1 MVHVVLLAL
10 AFGRIAFAADCFQD
24 EQRKSDT
31 PTGDQIGKALT
42 PDLRNICA
50 TTFKTG
56 DDQKLQITYNH
67 WDIFLSIQ
75 RTDNT
80 KPLQHCQDA
89 FNNIISQCIQSGD
102 TWGGAWSLDNESYN
116 ITNSV
121 YPANGLGPNDD
132 GGVPLSV
139 SSSTTAAPT
148 TTSSP
153 AITLGPQTG
162 IETGTFATTTSSI
175 DGLTANS
182 VTSTSADGH
191 PTILPI
197 WFVGP
202 GIGII
207 VIPAAGVI
215 PGGIIPPPPGFPPLT
230 IDSNGDPQTV
240 KSDDNPKTTPS
251 STETSSLSSSSS
263 CSACA
268 TCVGFEVLRS
278 DATDILDND
287 GDIDL
292 PNING
297 ALWSSLESLY
307 PSPTSTPPP
316 PVTSS
321 ASSLPTQSASPID
334 KPGCQDASEDVK
346 SDLQS
351 LTFPDSIR
359 TPDGKNNKVDDLLYR
374 LRQVVCDG
382 SCAVPEGID
391 SKYVAVYQNGGECE
405 VSIGLSTTT
414 EIYLYRSIWPGA
426 GPDFNAVWQEC
437 WDSTDNIIKKCV
449 KNKAKSGW
457 WNGDHVYQF
466 YQGGLRALNDPN
478 AKHSAQTKIES
489 WLEPPTEGLDCNKD
503 CCGLVLNGDWCN
515 QNCGGPTCRRGTRS
529 EHFALRP
536 RATQSVAQVGGCA
549 IPYVLPDYPSSGTA
563 SGMPE
568 VVKWYDR
575 DDSVNGNNNC
585 NNPVINLFGNS
596 QPGSN
601 YDTEHV
607 YEKHLVKRFLYFLIG
622 GEQAFDDNVNP
633 AQPPS
638 AQALPVTD
646 CARLQAVF
654 GSLSN
659 TANSQFGQETVA
671 EQLGKAVSCFGT
683 ACPDPGRGRLSEFFL
698 LRHEINGMKNRIIS
712 GHFTGIGSDGN
723 NNKLPSCN
731 PGSKSAAEMQQQMVN
746 AALVVQYLRE
756 QAVFDSFNTVNNRM
770 KSILHALDNEPLGS
784 TQPPQNLAPFT
795 SLPISWE
802 SAYDEFMARLLQDTE
817 RKMSKWLFDCKDNYA
832 GKIDSNGGLTDAQ
845 KTQQKNKVADYAGTQ
860 NNPDTLGVGPGAVVG
875 VYAEGAMSWG
885 GLYDG
890 IRGGPSQL
898 G

>member
-1 MVHVVLLAL
+1 M
-10 AFGRIAFAADCFQD
+10 
-24 EQRKSDT
+24 
-31 PTGDQIGKALT
+31 
-42 PDLRNICA
+42 
-50 TTFKTG
+50 
-56 DDQKLQITYNH
+56 
-67 WDIFLSIQ
+67 
-75 RTDNT
+75 

-89 FNNIISQCIQSGD
+89 FNNIISQCIQEGH

-139 SSSTTAAPT
+139 SSLTTAAPT

-191 PTILPI
+191 PTVLPI
-197 WFVGP
+197 WFFGP

-215 PGGIIPPPPGFPPLT
+215 PGGIVPPPPGFPPLT

-240 KSDDNPKTTPS
+240 KSDDNPKTTSS
-251 STETSSLSSSSS
+251 STIKSFSSSSSSPSSS

-268 TCVGFEVLRS
+268 TCVGFEVLPS
-278 DATDILDND
+278 DASNVLEND

-292 PNING
+292 PNIDG

-307 PSPTSTPPP
+307 PSPTNTPPP

-321 ASSLPTQSASPID
+321 AASLPTQSASLID

-346 SDLQS
+346 SYLQS
-351 LTFPDSIR
+351 LQLPDSIR
-359 TPDGKNNKVDDLLYR
+359 TPDGKDNKVNDLLYR

-382 SCAVPEGID
+382 SCAVPQGID
-391 SKYVAVYQNGGECE
+391 SKYVAVYHNGGECE

-414 EIYLYRSIWPGA
+414 EIYFYRSIWPGD
-426 GPDFNAVWQEC
+426 GPDFATVWQEC

-449 KNKAKSGW
+449 KNSAKSGW
-457 WNGDHVYQF
+457 WYVLISYLAVAFRVISLTIRRNGDHVYQF

-478 AKHSAQTKIES
+478 AKHTAQTKIGS
-489 WLEPPTEGLDCNKD
+489 WLEPPTEGLNCNKD
-503 CCGLVLNGDWCN
+503 CCSMILNPDWCN
-515 QNCGGPTCRRGTRS
+515 QNCGGATCRRGTRS

-549 IPYVLPDYPSSGTA
+549 LPYVLPDYPSSGTA
-563 SGMPE
+563 SGMQE

-585 NNPVINLFGNS
+585 NNPRISLFGNS
-596 QPGSN
+596 QPGTS

-622 GEQAFDDNVNP
+622 GEQAFDDNDNP
-633 AQPPS
+633 
-638 AQALPVTD
+638 AQALPITD

-659 TANSQFGQETVA
+659 AANSQFGQETA
-671 EQLGKAVSCFGT
+671 AAQLGKAVSCDGT
-683 ACPDPGRGRLSEFFL
+683 ACPAGARLSEFFL

-712 GHFTGIGSDGN
+712 GHYTGIGSDGN
-723 NNKLPSCN
+723 DNKLPSCN
-731 PGSKSAAEMQQQMVN
+731 PDKSPVEMQQQMVN

-756 QAVFDSFNTVNNRM
+756 QAVFDSFSTVNNRM
-770 KSILHALDNEPLGS
+770 KSILHALDNDPLGS
-784 TQPPQNLAPFT
+784 TQPPQNLASFT
-795 SLPISWE
+795 SRPISWE

-817 RKMSKWLFDCKDNYA
+817 RKMSNWLFKCKDNYA
-832 GKIDSNGGLTDAQ
+832 RKIDQNNGLTAAQ
-845 KTQQKNKVADYAGTQ
+845 KTLEKKKVADYAGTQ
-860 NNPDTLGVGPGAVVG
+860 NNPSTLEVGPGSVAG

-885 GLYDG
+885 GLYNG
-890 IRGGPSQL
+890 IRSGPSQL
-898 G
+898 E